1 MKEADIRD
9 TKVMDEY
16 IGLVQR
22 DVEKI
27 FDSTQFIETACPAC
41 GGGGKQKGIC

>member
-41 GGGGKQKGIC
+41 VGGG